1 MKKNMFVILTVIIVG
16 GVIFTGAAG
25 ADDAAVEQ
33 AVFYVQ

>member
-1 MKKNMFVILTVIIVG
+1 MKKNMFVILTAIIVA
-16 GVIFTGAAG
+16 GVIFTGSAW